1 MYQNLDA
8 NICLTMCYNIF
19 FCIIME
25 LETVTAPELKAYFS
39 LLVRVPLT
47 EKEVCLSLAEVNCNT
62 LDESLEKM
70 YKCLFL

>member
-1 MYQNLDA
+1 
-8 NICLTMCYNIF
+8 
-19 FCIIME
+19 ME

-47 EKEVCLSLAEVNCNT
+47 EKEVCLSLAEVNCNI